1 MFPQDSRSF
10 QHIVPDVK
18 SLLFLIA
25 FDLMMETKI
34 IESNEAD
41 IKLQNNLYI
50 LHKLINNGEIHLE
63 CSCSIVMSCIRYLEI
78 QKYNSLI
85 TNNKLKEYIDKLL
98 EIVRVKDNHYDSLL
112 LKADRLIP
120 YLEGLTFEDIFGL
133 VHAEYLNEGIILNN
147 NKNQLK
153 QWVDNNKEY
162 IESSYCDIQIH
173 YIYSLVKFIQEQD
186 LFSDL
191 LNNRNIIIVNTPDND
206 PIELPSGSTTIN
218 FAYKLHSSIGHRFS
232 KAEINGKEVPIN
244 TVIHDQDNVKII
256 TKNTE
261 NPDLHWLNHIKTD
274 YAAKQ
279 IKKWHKKFNIERGE
293 KLLKK
298 EFGKRYST
306 NGEVLNYVAIYLRQ
320 KTTLELLEQLGKGD
334 INLEQVKQI
343 ITEYIS
349 IKEKRIQ
356 LNEIKSC
363 NRKNCKPIKGKQYDN
378 YQIARCCSPFPGD
391 EVDIIGIV
399 KKHHNSPYLKIHN
412 IDCESIKNIPDE
424 EKIAIE
430 WNCSFSTVSIKLIMK
445 DKEEMLRATL
455 NEIASQC
462 YKYNVRKSNPSN
474 SYAKLSEAI
483 AIIMIDVLINSTIEL
498 KHLVNQIRKTPGILN
513 VDVKGIYPGI
523 TKYCQH

>member
-1 MFPQDSRSF
+1 MGVEVHLTIPMFPQDSRYF

-34 IESNEAD
+34 IESNEAV

-63 CSCSIVMSCIRYLEI
+63 CSCSIVMSCIRY
-78 QKYNSLI
+78 
-85 TNNKLKEYIDKLL
+85 L

-206 PIELPSGSTTIN
+206 PIELPSGSTTID

-244 TVIHDQDNVKII
+244 TVIHD
-256 TKNTE
+256 
-261 NPDLHWLNHIKTD
+261 
-274 YAAKQ
+274 
-279 IKKWHKKFNIERGE
+279 
-293 KLLKK
+293 
-298 EFGKRYST
+298 
-306 NGEVLNYVAIYLRQ
+306 
-320 KTTLELLEQLGKGD
+320 
-334 INLEQVKQI
+334 
-343 ITEYIS
+343 
-349 IKEKRIQ
+349 
-356 LNEIKSC
+356 
-363 NRKNCKPIKGKQYDN
+363 
-378 YQIARCCSPFPGD
+378 
-391 EVDIIGIV
+391 
-399 KKHHNSPYLKIHN
+399 
-412 IDCESIKNIPDE
+412 
-424 EKIAIE
+424 
-430 WNCSFSTVSIKLIMK
+430 
-445 DKEEMLRATL
+445 
-455 NEIASQC
+455 
-462 YKYNVRKSNPSN
+462 
-474 SYAKLSEAI
+474 
-483 AIIMIDVLINSTIEL
+483 
-498 KHLVNQIRKTPGILN
+498 
-513 VDVKGIYPGI
+513 
-523 TKYCQH
+523 